1 MSKGALAQRIEIL
14 EAQLAA
20 ALGGAEPSTAE
31 SPESDTNKSHL
42 HGVVRFLILGSEEN
56 KEPHYLGPSSGLS
69 IAECLSRIVH
79 NAVGSKLLPINASN
93 QPDSMVGSQSKVAPP
108 DDKIG
113 DQILDAYFK
122 NMHIRLPFLDHS
134 EILHLHANRHQSPGP
149 SPQEQFGRFKIF
161 MVYAI
166 GAAIL
171 QMTETYDSTPP
182 NDFLVTALQFDPT
195 LRESLSITSIEAMM
209 LLVLYN
215 LRSSSNSSVWYMIG
229 LAMRICVDF
238 GFHREAR
245 YQNLSPR
252 EAQLRRRLF
261 WSVYIIERYTAWS
274 LGRPFSIAEEE
285 VDAEPPSNMNDT
297 LNGGEGMHKILH
309 SPLMTPEIA
318 RKPTLGRFIASIQL
332 QRIVSQIHRRI
343 YRVDKTVSI
352 LVPEIAPLMASLED
366 FKQSL
371 HSLDLGD
378 GDFVRMHWNNAIR
391 SLLQPFLNILHP
403 QDKLI
408 GTCLSASGQMCQ
420 FFKRLRQRDSSGY
433 LFLLVNSV
441 FMAGLTM
448 W

>member
-1 MSKGALAQRIEIL
+1 
-14 EAQLAA
+14 
-20 ALGGAEPSTAE
+20 
-31 SPESDTNKSHL
+31 
-42 HGVVRFLILGSEEN
+42 
-56 KEPHYLGPSSGLS
+56 
-69 IAECLSRIVH
+69 
-79 NAVGSKLLPINASN
+79 
-93 QPDSMVGSQSKVAPP
+93 MVGRQSKVAPP
-108 DDKIG
+108 DDEIG
-113 DQILDAYFK
+113 DQILDTYFK

-134 EILHLHANRHQSPGP
+134 EILHLHVNRHRPPGP
-149 SPQEQFGRFKIF
+149 SPQEQFGRFKVF

-171 QMTETYDSTPP
+171 QITETYDSTPP
-182 NDFLVTALQFDPT
+182 NDFLVTALQFGST

-215 LRSSSNSSVWYMIG
+215 LRSSSNFSVWYMIG
-229 LAMRICVDF
+229 LAMRICVDL

-245 YQNLSPR
+245 YHNLSPR

-297 LNGGEGMHKILH
+297 LNSGERMDKILH
-309 SPLMTPEIA
+309 GPLTTPEIA
-318 RKPTLGRFIASIQL
+318 RKPTLSRFIASIQL

-408 GTCLSASGQMCQ
+408 GTYLSLGFRADVPVVQETAAA
-420 FFKRLRQRDSSGY
+420 RLVRI
-433 LFLLVNSV
+433 FI
-441 FMAGLTM
+441 FAG
-448 W
+448 